1 MQVRYFKPTFGNR
14 VHTKLLT
21 IMKSRVLNF
30 TKFKHLFV
38 KRSVFPRRN
47 INKYACMF
55 PEAKK
60 CNHIDHILI
69 FRRRYLIMLA
79 VLCFTGADYDID
91 HNLLLAKVRQRL
103 AVSNMSPKKKA
114 IDRYNHKEK

>member
-1 MQVRYFKPTFGNR
+1 
-14 VHTKLLT
+14 
-21 IMKSRVLNF
+21 
-30 TKFKHLFV
+30 
-38 KRSVFPRRN
+38 
-47 INKYACMF
+47 MF

-79 VLCFTGADYDID
+79 VLSFTGSDYDID

-114 IDRYNHKEK
+114 IDRYNRKEK